1 MSNTANKSSAVSE
14 AKAPNIMNSFINGA
28 KKGVNLV
35 INSVLPSVVFA
46 FVVMRILMLSGI
58 MNILGI
64 ICKPIMGIFGL
75 PGEAAMPLV
84 LSFMSITGGISAT
97 AALAE
102 SNVLTGTHCLIM
114 FPCMFLFGLMIV
126 YTGRVLGVIG
136 IDTRQYKYCYAM
148 NVISGI
154 LSLFVM
160 RIIVNFI

>member
-1 MSNTANKSSAVSE
+1 MSNTANKPSAVNT
-14 AKAPNIMNSFINGA
+14 AKAPNIMTSFINGA
-28 KKGVNLV
+28 KKGVNLI
-35 INSVLPSVVFA
+35 INSVLPSVIFA
-46 FVVMRILMLSGI
+46 FVVMRILMLSGV

-64 ICKPIMGIFGL
+64 VFKPIMGIFGL

-102 SNVLTGTHCLIM
+102 SSVLNGTHCLIM

-136 IDTRQYKYCYAM
+136 IDTRQYKYCYAI
-148 NVISGI
+148 NVINGI
-154 LSLFVM
+154 LSLLVM
-160 RIIVNFI
+160 RVIVNFI

>member
-1 MSNTANKSSAVSE
+1 MSNTANQPSTASA
-14 AKAPNIMNSFINGA
+14 AKAPNVMNSFLNGA
-28 KKGVNLV
+28 KKGVNLI
-35 INSVLPSVVFA
+35 INSVLPSVIFA
-46 FVVMRILMLSGI
+46 FVVMRILMLSGV

-64 ICKPIMGIFGL
+64 VFKPIMVIFGL

-84 LSFMSITGGISAT
+84 LSFMSLSGGISAT

-102 SNVLTGTHCLIM
+102 SNVLNETHCLIM
-114 FPCMFLFGLMIV
+114 FPCMFLFGLMII